1 MTLLAKR
8 QERSIVPRMYYIT
21 TAIDYTNGPPH
32 IGHAYEKVLAD
43 VLARWHRMKGEE
55 VYFLTGVDQHGQK
68 VQQTAEKLGI
78 TPQEH
83 VNNITEQFLALWNR
97 LGISND
103 GWASTTDPRHKACVQ
118 KILTD
123 LKDKGQLYKKSYKG
137 FYSVR
142 QEQFLTDKER
152 DAEGNF
158 GPEWGE
164 VVELEEENWY
174 FRLTDHV
181 EWMKQFVEKSSDFV
195 LPSFRKAEVLNAID
209 FDSDLCISRPKSRL
223 SWGIEFP
230 FDPEFVTY
238 VWFDA
243 LINYI
248 SFAGYLAEPDSGL
261 PEFSKL
267 WPADCEVIG
276 KDILVPAHGVYWPAM
291 LHAMGFSDEEMPT
304 LLVHGWWNI
313 NGEKMSKSIGNV
325 VDPNLLAEQFGPEPV
340 RYYLV
345 RDITTG
351 KDANFDADRL
361 VMLYN
366 TELANDLGN
375 LCNRSINMTRR
386 YCDSVISGAE
396 AYDDEASK
404 ALRSTMD
411 QAVTLFSKYMDDNMA
426 SDALAALNAQVSA
439 CNAYIE
445 QQQPWQLAKDE
456 ASAPRPRAAPEVA
469 CPATGRLAA
478 YLNPRFAGAKQEK
491 ALLLSLDS
499 RSRVKSVYWLK
510 EGNTRMV
517 SLEVK
522 DVVSA
527 ALRGGTESV
536 VLCHNHPNGVAL
548 PSLEDMDA
556 TGSIARAL
564 GLVNVHLLDHFILT
578 DTEYFS
584 MRDANRLPI
593 YDFKTGT
600 LFWP

>member
-1 MTLLAKR
+1 
-8 QERSIVPRMYYIT
+8 MYYIT

-83 VNNITEQFLALWNR
+83 VNNITAKFLALWEK
-97 LGISND
+97 LGINYD
-103 GWASTTDPRHKACVQ
+103 GWAATTDPRHKACVQ

-152 DAEGNF
+152 DENGNF
-158 GPEWGE
+158 GEEWGE

-174 FRLTDHV
+174 FRLSAQA
-181 EWMKQFVEKSSDFV
+181 EWLKQFTEQSDTVV
-195 LPSFRKAEVLNAID
+195 LPAFRKAEILNAID
-209 FDSDLCISRPKSRL
+209 FDADLCISRPKNRL
-223 SWGIEFP
+223 SWGIELP
-230 FDPEFVTY
+230 FDPDFVTY

-248 SFAGYLAEPDSGL
+248 SFAGYLADPDSGL
-261 PEFSKL
+261 PEFDKL
-267 WPADCEVIG
+267 WPANCEVIG
-276 KDILVPAHGVYWPAM
+276 KDILIPAHGVYWLAM
-291 LHAMGFSDEEMPT
+291 LHAMGFKDEEMPS

-325 VDPNLLAEQFGPEPV
+325 VDPNLLVEQFGPEPV

-351 KDANFDADRL
+351 KDANFDGDRL

-386 YCDSVISGAE
+386 YCESVLDSGND
-396 AYDDEASK
+396 YDDEASQ
-404 ALRSTMD
+404 ALRAAMANAAAKFSEHMD
-411 QAVTLFSKYMDDNMA
+411 ANMV
-426 SDALAALNAQVSA
+426 SDALAALNAAVTA
-439 CNAYIE
+439 CNGYIE

-456 ASAPRPRAAPEVA
+456 ACAAQLSCVLRHLLECCAQTGYLIACVLPDASARILAQLNATELFDGKTPADFTWGILPQGHRINDPAPVFPRILSEEEKAK
-469 CPATGRLAA
+469 LAA
-478 YLNPRFAGAKQEK
+478 KAAKGK
-491 ALLLSLDS
+491 
-499 RSRVKSVYWLK
+499 K
-510 EGNTRMV
+510 
-517 SLEVK
+517 
-522 DVVSA
+522 
-527 ALRGGTESV
+527 
-536 VLCHNHPNGVAL
+536 
-548 PSLEDMDA
+548 
-556 TGSIARAL
+556 
-564 GLVNVHLLDHFILT
+564 
-578 DTEYFS
+578 
-584 MRDANRLPI
+584 
-593 YDFKTGT
+593 
-600 LFWP
+600 